1 MAQSAPKTSTK
12 SHSTGS
18 GQAGQASS
26 MAELMARSSSHF
38 NVFKK
43 GQEVEGTVKK
53 LTPQEIL
60 LDIGAKSDALVLEV
74 DRTNMD
80 NLMAILHVGDTVKAV
95 IISPEAEE
103 GFPVVSLR
111 RALDN
116 IMYAGLDKSVKSNE
130 TVEIQVG
137 DLTRGGYFAVDSNGI
152 KGFLPN
158 SQVLTDDNLSGQ
170 TIKVKVIES
179 DRAKKRVIFSQKAT
193 EYITD
198 TETLKKILP
207 KGSRAKATV
216 SNAASYGI
224 FVTIPGE
231 DKKLIEG
238 FVHIS
243 EVSYERVENLSE
255 MFKKG
260 DTFEVSILDVDA
272 DNRRVNASI
281 KALLGDS
288 FKTASEK
295 FKKEDK
301 VRGKVT
307 KVTTR
312 GVAVELEG
320 KVAGFIPSD
329 NISAEKTYTVGEE
342 VSAEVADIDS
352 KKRVIVLSPIV
363 TKAFVGYR

>member
-1 MAQSAPKTSTK
+1 MSKSAPKTS
-12 SHSTGS
+12 SNS
-18 GQAGQASS
+18 GQAQS

-38 NVFKK
+38 NTFKK

-53 LTPQEIL
+53 LTSKEIL

-74 DRTNMD
+74 DKSNMD
-80 NLMAILHVGDTVKAV
+80 NLMAILKVGDKVKCV
-95 IISPEAEE
+95 ILSPEAEE

-116 IMYAGLDKSVKSNE
+116 IIYAGLDKSVKANE
-130 TVEIQVG
+130 TVEVSVG
-137 DLTRGGYFAVDSNGI
+137 DLTRGGYFVVDANGI

-158 SQVLTDDNLSGQ
+158 SQVLTDENLTGQ
-170 TIKVKVIES
+170 TIKVKIIES

-207 KGSRAKATV
+207 KGTKVKATV
-216 SNAASYGI
+216 VNPASYGI

-243 EVSYERVENLSE
+243 EVSYERVENLSN

-260 DTFEVSILDVDA
+260 DTLEVSILDVDSE
-272 DNRRVNASI
+272 NRRVNASL
-281 KALLGDS
+281 KALLSDS
-288 FKTASEK
+288 FKETSEK

-301 VRGKVT
+301 VKGTIKDV
-307 KVTTR
+307 KTR
-312 GVAVELEG
+312 GVSVELEG
-320 KVAGFIPSD
+320 GVLGFIPSD
-329 NISAEKTYTVGEE
+329 KIPAEVTYKVGDS
-342 VSAEVADIDS
+342 VSAEVSDIDT
-352 KKRVIVLSPIV
+352 KRRVIVLSPIA

>member
-1 MAQSAPKTSTK
+1 MAQSSSSKA
-12 SHSTGS
+12 HSGAS
-18 GQAGQASS
+18 GQASS

-38 NVFKK
+38 NTFKK

-53 LTPQEIL
+53 LTSKEIL

-80 NLMAILHVGDTVKAV
+80 NLMAILHVGDKVKAV
-95 IISPEAEE
+95 ILSPEAEE

-111 RALDN
+111 RALDT
-116 IMYAGLDKSVKSNE
+116 IIYAGLDKSVKANE

-137 DLTRGGYFAVDSNGI
+137 DVTRGGYFAVDTNGV

-158 SQVLTDDNLSGQ
+158 SQVLTEENLTGK
-170 TIKVKVIES
+170 TIPVKIIES

-198 TETLKKILP
+198 TETLKKLLP
-207 KGSRAKATV
+207 KGTKVKATV
-216 SNAASYGI
+216 VNPASYGI

-243 EVSYERVENLSE
+243 EVSYERVENLSS

-260 DTFEVSILDVDA
+260 DVIEISVLDVDA
-272 DNRRVNASI
+272 ENRRVNASL
-281 KALLGDS
+281 KALLGDT

-301 VRGKVT
+301 VKGKVT
-307 KVTTR
+307 KVSTR
-312 GVAVELEG
+312 GVFVELSG
-320 KVAGFIPSD
+320 SVAGFIPSD
-329 NISAEKTYTVGEE
+329 NIPAEKTYTVGEE
-342 VSAEVADIDS
+342 ISAEVSDIDS